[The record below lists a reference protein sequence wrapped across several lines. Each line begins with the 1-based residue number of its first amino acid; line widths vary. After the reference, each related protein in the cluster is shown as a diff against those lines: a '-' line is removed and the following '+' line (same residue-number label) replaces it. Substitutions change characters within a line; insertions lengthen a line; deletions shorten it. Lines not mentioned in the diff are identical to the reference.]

1 MLSDSN
7 PIISKINYE
16 TRRPNKQDNDSVDSQ
31 TPYFLSKTKLTT
43 YDPYPEKK
51 KDKTQKNK
59 EQQEIEKDSKNSPEK
74 KEVKFMKPDSIKT
87 KTMNKS
93 EENPPKNIFKTNKIK
108 IKNQR
113 T

>member
-16 TRRPNKQDNDSVDSQ
+16 TRRPNKQDNDSVYSQ

-51 KDKTQKNK
+51 RKKPRRTKNK
-59 EQQEIEKDSKNSPEK
+59 K
-74 KEVKFMKPDSIKT
+74 KLKRTVKLTRKK
-87 KTMNKS
+87 KK
-93 EENPPKNIFKTNKIK
+93 
-108 IKNQR
+108 
-113 T
+113 

>member
-31 TPYFLSKTKLTT
+31 TPYFLSKTKVTT

-51 KDKTQKNK
+51 KKKPRRTKNNK
-59 EQQEIEKDSKNSPEK
+59 KLKRTVKLTRKKRSEVYETRLDQNKNNEQIRRKPTK
-74 KEVKFMKPDSIKT
+74 KYIQ
-87 KTMNKS
+87 NK
-93 EENPPKNIFKTNKIK
+93 
-108 IKNQR
+108 
-113 T
+113 

>member
-16 TRRPNKQDNDSVDSQ
+16 TRRPNKQDNDSVYSQ

-51 KDKTQKNK
+51 KEKTQKNK
-59 EQQEIEKDSKNSPEK
+59 EQEEIEKDSKTHQK
-74 KEVKFMKPDSIKT
+74 KKK
-87 KTMNKS
+87 
-93 EENPPKNIFKTNKIK
+93 
-108 IKNQR
+108 
-113 T
+113 

>member
-51 KDKTQKNK
+51 RIKPRRTKNNK
-59 EQQEIEKDSKNSPEK
+59 KLKRTVKLTRKKKEK
-74 KEVKFMKPDSIKT
+74 KKKFMKLILIKT
-87 KTMNKS
+87 KAMKKS
-93 EENPPKNIFKTNKIK
+93 KENPPKQIK
-108 IKNQR
+108 
-113 T
+113 